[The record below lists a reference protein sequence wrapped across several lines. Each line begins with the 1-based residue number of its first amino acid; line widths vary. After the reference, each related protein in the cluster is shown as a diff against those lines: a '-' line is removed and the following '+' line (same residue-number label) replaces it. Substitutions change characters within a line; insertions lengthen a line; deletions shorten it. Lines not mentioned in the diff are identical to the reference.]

1 MYFEQAS
8 VVYSIVRAFAGS
20 RVKTRRCSSRQEDI
34 FEKTCVVYFLN
45 CKAFGGLK
53 DVSRS
58 KKMYFEQTCVFT

>member
-45 CKAFGGLK
+45 CKAFGGPRFK
-53 DVSRS
+53 TQRCISKQEDV
-58 KKMYFEQTCVFT
+58 F